1 MSDSS
6 VLEAATE
13 ALFSGD
19 YARAKILYQSL
30 LHSGER
36 QGKTMLIA
44 HCKQHLG
51 ILAQFEG
58 EDDTS
63 EHLFNEAL
71 SLYQQHDNKSGQAS
85 LLDIMARFE
94 TDQFKRLD
102 YHERSLELKEQLGD
116 IPGQINTLQ
125 SLGDIAMEGG
135 DTATAE
141 FYRQRAKELQG

>member
-19 YARAKILYQSL
+19 YTRAKILYQSL
-30 LHSGER
+30 LHSFGER

-58 EDDTS
+58 EDDT
-63 EHLFNEAL
+63 
-71 SLYQQHDNKSGQAS
+71 
-85 LLDIMARFE
+85 
-94 TDQFKRLD
+94 
-102 YHERSLELKEQLGD
+102 
-116 IPGQINTLQ
+116 
-125 SLGDIAMEGG
+125 
-135 DTATAE
+135 
-141 FYRQRAKELQG
+141 RAFVQ

>member
-1 MSDSS
+1 M
-6 VLEAATE
+6 
-13 ALFSGD
+13 
-19 YARAKILYQSL
+19 
-30 LHSGER
+30 
-36 QGKTMLIA
+36 IA

-71 SLYQQHDNKSGQAS
+71 SINQQHDNKTGQAS

-102 YHERSLELKEQLGD
+102 YHEKSLELKEQLGD
-116 IPGQINTLQ
+116 IPGQITTLQ

-141 FYRQRAKELQG
+141 SYLHRVKELQG